1 MLRFLQLP
9 ERFVVQK
16 ESERKLSPGIEKEI
30 ARIWDAEKQVSG
42 ARLFNG
48 LLFSVQQLSA
58 DSVTGSLIE
67 YRIFL
72 AQLRRPELFSELR
85 VQPLAVTGLLQNQEG
100 LFFGLRNPGLAQQP
114 GCWELIPAGGIDATT
129 LTNDS
134 RVQPHEQLLRE
145 LEEEVGL
152 KQAEVIP
159 PRLVCFS
166 EDLDHH
172 IFELVWELE
181 TTRDTKTVMAAQAAL
196 DHPEHAEIRCVPW
209 RDLQQFLA
217 DDQRSIVSGNRDLL
231 KNHIDRNKRWMQLA
245 N

>member
-9 ERFVVQK
+9 ERFVVLQEFK
-16 ESERKLSPGIEKEI
+16 KKLSTAIEKEI
-30 ARIWDAEKQVSG
+30 ARIWDAEKQASG

-48 LLFSVQQLSA
+48 LLFSVEQLSA
-58 DSVTGSLIE
+58 ETVTGDLIE
-67 YRIFL
+67 YRIYL

-85 VQPLAVTGLLQNQEG
+85 VQPLAVTGLLQNREG
-100 LFFGLRNPGLAQQP
+100 IFFGLRNPGLAQQQD
-114 GCWELIPAGGIDATT
+114 CWELIPAGGIDAST

-134 RVQPHEQLLRE
+134 RVQPHEQLLVE

-152 KQAEVIP
+152 ERAEVGS

-166 EDLDHH
+166 EDLDLH

-181 TTRDTKTVMAAQAAL
+181 TTLDTKTVMAAQAAI

-209 RDLQQFLA
+209 GELQEFLT
-217 DDQRSIVSGNRDLL
+217 DGQRAIVSGNRDLL
-231 KNHIDRNKRWMQLA
+231 NHIGRNKRWMQPA

>member
-9 ERFVVQK
+9 ERFVVLQ
-16 ESERKLSPGIEKEI
+16 ESKARLSTTIEKEI
-30 ARIWDAEKQVSG
+30 ARIWDAERQVSG

-48 LLFSVQQLSA
+48 LLFSVEQLSA
-58 DSVTGSLIE
+58 ETVTGYFIE
-67 YRIFL
+67 YRIYL

-85 VQPLAVTGLLQNQEG
+85 VQPLAVTGLLENPEG
-100 LFFGLRNPGLAQQP
+100 LFFGLRNPGLAQQQD
-114 GCWELIPAGGIDATT
+114 CWELIPAGGIDAST

-134 RVQPHEQLLRE
+134 EVEPKEQLLCE

-152 KQAEVIP
+152 KRAEVRP

-166 EDLDHH
+166 EDLDLH

-181 TTRDTKTVMAAQAAL
+181 TTVDTKTVKAAHAAI

-209 RDLQQFLA
+209 RGLEAFLSGE
-217 DDQRSIVSGNRDLL
+217 QRAIVSGNRELL
-231 KNHIDRNKRWMQLA
+231 NHLALNKRQMQPA

>member
-1 MLRFLQLP
+1 MLRFLRLP

-16 ESERKLSPGIEKEI
+16 ESERKLSTGIEKEI
-30 ARIWDAEKQVSG
+30 ARIWDSEKQVSG

-48 LLFSVQQLSA
+48 LLFSVEQLSA

-85 VQPLAVTGLLQNQEG
+85 VQPLAVTGLLQNREG
-100 LFFGLRNPGLAQQP
+100 LFFGLRNPGLAQQG
-114 GCWELIPAGGIDATT
+114 GCWELIPAGGIDDST
-129 LTNDS
+129 LTGDGW
-134 RVQPHEQLLRE
+134 VQPHEQLLHE

-152 KQAEVIP
+152 KRAEVRP

-166 EDLDHH
+166 EDLDQHL
-172 IFELVWELE
+172 FELAWELE
-181 TTRDTKTVMAAQAAL
+181 TALDTKTIMGAQAAV

-209 RDLQQFLA
+209 RHLEEFVSNSE
-217 DDQRSIVSGNRDLL
+217 RPIVSGNRDLL
-231 KNHIDRNKRWMQLA
+231 NHITEDKRWAQLMR
-245 N
+245 